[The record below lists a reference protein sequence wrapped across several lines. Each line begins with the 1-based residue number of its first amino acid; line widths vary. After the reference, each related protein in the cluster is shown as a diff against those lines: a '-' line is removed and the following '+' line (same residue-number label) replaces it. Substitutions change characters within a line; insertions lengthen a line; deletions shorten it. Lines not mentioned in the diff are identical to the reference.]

1 MRVKPSSYIRSF
13 DHRRMVEVS
22 DHRFVRLTI
31 ARRLG
36 LVAKPRRR
44 CTVRELL

>member
-1 MRVKPSSYIRSF
+1 MRVKASSYIRAF
-13 DHRRMVEVS
+13 DRRRMVEVS
-22 DHRFVRLTI
+22 DHCYVRLTV

-44 CTVRELL
+44 LP